1 MANKPEN
8 LKPFKKGYDPRRHI
22 KQKGE
27 ISLKTIFE
35 EARKRIVKKLKLGEN
50 PDEADIEIIVALYQE
65 GLKGNIPAIEKILEK
80 RFGKAKEP
88 EERVEKIIVEIVNLK
103 GDVSLKKDGGKT

>member
-35 EARKRIVKKLKLGEN
+35 EAQKRVVKKLRLGEDPN
-50 PDEADIEIIVALYQE
+50 EADIEIIVTLYRE
-65 GLKGNIPAIEKILEK
+65 GLKGNIPAIEKILER
-80 RFGKAKEP
+80 RFGKVKESIELGSGETP
-88 EERVEKIIVEIVNLK
+88 IEIIILK
-103 GDVSLKKDGGKT
+103 GDPTKHTKD

>member
-35 EARKRIVKKLKLGEN
+35 EAQKRVVKKLRLGEDPN
-50 PDEADIEIIVALYQE
+50 EADIEIIVTLYRE
-65 GLKGNIPAIEKILEK
+65 GLKGNIPAIEKILER
-80 RFGKAKEP
+80 RFGKVEQKFQADVSAKI
-88 EERVEKIIVEIVNLK
+88 EKVIVEIVKQNE
-103 GDVSLKKDGGKT
+103 GKT